1 MAVITTAC
9 LLSSLLALAPILP
22 PGSSAD
28 GKLAS
33 LVSAG
38 VLSTARAQG
47 AEAFRVGQSFFVGM
61 SPTELHLYLA
71 GQKAHRPDPVARL
84 LDVTARFLGTP
95 YMASPL
101 GEGRGQDP
109 DPDPVLRFD
118 GVDCTTFVE
127 QSLALALAR
136 SLPEAL
142 WWLRRIRYL
151 DGRMDYASRKHFM
164 MAQWLPRNQTA
175 GFMEDITERVAGEQ
189 TIWAEKRLDRA
200 VWQRRRLPEKWPRL
214 RDDQVPEGLF
224 RLPIVPIERVLGL
237 AGRIPAGTLVNV
249 VRNDLRNHPVRVTHQ
264 GIIVL
269 HAGRRFLRHAGRSGY
284 GRVVDE
290 DLAHFV
296 GRNRA
301 YRKWV
306 VDGFN
311 LQRLIPEGRSH
322 VKSR

>member
-1 MAVITTAC
+1 MVVITIAC

-22 PGSSAD
+22 PGTSAD

-38 VLSTARAQG
+38 VLSAARAQG
-47 AEAFRVGQSFFVGM
+47 AETFQVGQSPFSEM
-61 SPTELHLYLA
+61 TPCELHLYLA
-71 GQKAHRPDPVARL
+71 GQTAQRPDPVARL
-84 LDVTARFLGTP
+84 LDVSARFLGTP

-101 GEGRGQDP
+101 GEGRGRDP

-127 QSLALALAR
+127 QSLALARAR

-142 WWLRRIRYL
+142 GWLRLIRYL
-151 DGRMDYASRKHFM
+151 DGRMDYSSRKHFM
-164 MAQWLPRNQTA
+164 MAQWIPRNQAA
-175 GFMEDITERVAGEQ
+175 GFMEDITERVAGGQ
-189 TIWAEKRLDRA
+189 TVWVEKRLDRA
-200 VWQRRRLPEKWPRL
+200 VWQRRRQPAKWPQL
-214 RDDQVPEGLF
+214 LDEQVPEGLF
-224 RLPIVPIERVLGL
+224 RLPIVPIERVLDL

-269 HAGRRFLRHAGRSGY
+269 HGGRRFLRHAGRSGY